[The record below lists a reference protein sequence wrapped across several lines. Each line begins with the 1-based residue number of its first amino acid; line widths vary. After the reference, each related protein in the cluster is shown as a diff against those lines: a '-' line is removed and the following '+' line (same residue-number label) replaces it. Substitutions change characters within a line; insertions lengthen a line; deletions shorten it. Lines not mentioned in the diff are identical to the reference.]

1 MMGRVMKGQLS
12 GGAGSQGLGSY
23 RRGNPT
29 ARGGPR
35 ICLLGAVVG
44 FALNGC
50 SPSTGNP
57 HAAGADGA
65 VDGANTDGAI
75 DATPDA
81 PGSSVDSATEG
92 GEVDGTVADS
102 GREVDGSAADAG
114 DASSDAADGGDASSD
129 AGDGGDGAPPGCVAT
144 GSLTTPRAGA
154 FVSTLDNGRV
164 LVAGGWSGGHVV
176 ATAELYDPSTRTF
189 SPTGSMAQSHG
200 WSAARSAKL
209 PDGRVLVAGG
219 YNDATGAALATAEL
233 YDPASGTWS
242 PTGSMASARENNS
255 LVPLADGRVLV
266 FGGWSAITALSP
278 DHSEI
283 AVSGAPTSSA
293 EIYDET
299 TGVWTPAGSA
309 PGAVAYAA
317 AELLKDGE
325 VLVAAGSAGSV
336 TAGSR
341 SAELFSVASDG
352 GDGGA
357 FTAVGMLPA
366 ATIAYWGSSL
376 FALPDG
382 TALFVTASSN
392 TASFAGGPLALFSP
406 SANTFAPVGADLIAG
421 TQGISLAGG
430 DVFLL
435 TGGTS
440 GTATTQTEVYRAST
454 GTWQHSGSM
463 TVTHPSTRLALLNDG
478 SVLVIG
484 GRPGTGAAIATV
496 DLCHP

>member
-1 MMGRVMKGQLS
+1 MMDRVMTGQFS
-12 GGAGSQGLGSY
+12 GGVGSQGLGSY
-23 RRGNPT
+23 RRGNPA

-35 ICLLGAVVG
+35 ICLLGAIIG

-50 SPSTGNP
+50 SSSAGNP
-57 HAAGADGA
+57 HTASTDAAA
-65 VDGANTDGAI
+65 DGANTGGAI
-75 DATPDA
+75 DATPDRT
-81 PGSSVDSATEG
+81 GSSVDSATGG

-102 GREVDGSAADAG
+102 GVEIDGTAADASEASDAG
-114 DASSDAADGGDASSD
+114 DA
-129 AGDGGDGAPPGCVAT
+129 GDGAPPGCVAT
-144 GSLTTPRAGA
+144 GSLTTSRAGP
-154 FVSTLDNGRV
+154 FVSTLDDGRV

-176 ATAELYDPSTRTF
+176 ATAELYDPSTQTF

-200 WSAARSAKL
+200 WFAARSAKL

-219 YNDATGAALATAEL
+219 YDDTTGAALATAEL
-233 YDPASGTWS
+233 YDPGSATWS
-242 PTGSMASARENNS
+242 PTASMASARENNS
-255 LVPLADGRVLV
+255 LVSLADGRVLV

-278 DHSEI
+278 DHSAI

-299 TGVWTPAGSA
+299 TGEWTPAGSA

-317 AELLKDGE
+317 AELLKDGD
-325 VLVAAGSAGSV
+325 VLVAGGSAGSV

-341 SAELFSVASDG
+341 SAELFSLAPDG
-352 GDGGA
+352 GGGGA

-392 TASFAGGPLALFSP
+392 TASFPGGPLALFDP
-406 SANTFAPVGADLIAG
+406 STNTFAAVSADLIAG

-454 GTWQHSGSM
+454 GSWQHGGSM
-463 TVTHPSTRLALLNDG
+463 TVPHPFTRLALLTDG

-484 GRPGTGAAIATV
+484 GRPGTSAAIAAV

>member
-1 MMGRVMKGQLS
+1 MMGRVMTGQVS
-12 GGAGSQGLGSY
+12 GGAGSQRLGSH
-23 RRGNPT
+23 RRGNPA

-35 ICLLGAVVG
+35 ICLLGAIVG

-50 SPSTGNP
+50 SSSTGNP
-57 HAAGADGA
+57 HATSVDGA

-81 PGSSVDSATEG
+81 TGSSVDSATEG
-92 GEVDGTVADS
+92 GEVDGK
-102 GREVDGSAADAG
+102 AADAR
-114 DASSDAADGGDASSD
+114 DASSD

-144 GSLTTPRAGA
+144 GSLTTPRAGP
-154 FVSTLDNGRV
+154 FVSTLDDGRV

-176 ATAELYDPSTRTF
+176 ATAELYDPLTQTF

-200 WSAARSAKL
+200 WFAARSAKL

-219 YNDATGAALATAEL
+219 YDDTTGAALATAEL
-233 YDPASGTWS
+233 YDPASATWS

-299 TGVWTPAGSA
+299 TGEWTLAGSA

-317 AELLKDGE
+317 AELLKDGD
-325 VLVAAGSAGSV
+325 VLVASGSAGSV
-336 TAGSR
+336 TTGSR
-341 SAELFSVASDG
+341 NAELFSLAPDG
-352 GDGGA
+352 GDGGV
-357 FTAVGMLPA
+357 FTAVGVLPA
-366 ATIAYWGSSL
+366 ATITYWGSSL

-382 TALFVTASSN
+382 TALFVAASSN
-392 TASFAGGPLALFSP
+392 TASFPGGPLALFDP
-406 SANTFAPVGADLIAG
+406 STNTFAAVGADLIAG

-454 GTWQHSGSM
+454 GTWQHGGSM
-463 TVTHPSTRLALLNDG
+463 TVPHPFTRLALLTDG

-484 GRPGTGAAIATV
+484 GRPGTSAAIAAV
-496 DLCHP
+496 DLCHL